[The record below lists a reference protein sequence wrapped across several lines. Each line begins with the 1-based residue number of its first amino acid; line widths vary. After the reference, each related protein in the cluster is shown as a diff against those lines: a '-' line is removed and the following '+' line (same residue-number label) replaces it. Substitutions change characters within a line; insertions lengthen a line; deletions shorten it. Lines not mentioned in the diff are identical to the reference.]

1 VKKIAGTFFDK
12 ALKSSSVKNALNKPI
27 GKWIQSIVPNMF
39 KSRWDI
45 DKQGEY
51 LFKYVE
57 FKQSEAIKK
66 YLEEGFGR
74 GAVKVV
80 EKSVESVQNWLKSDE
95 DSSVSPVDLSSWPR
109 ISRDSEFVDEN
120 NNKIFAGI
128 SVDLGMDAIGK
139 FFDRLFEELFVT
151 VND

>member
-1 VKKIAGTFFDK
+1 
-12 ALKSSSVKNALNKPI
+12 
-27 GKWIQSIVPNMF
+27 MF

-80 EKSVESVQNWLKSDE
+80 EKSAESVQNWLKSDE